1 MLRIEEEERGHS
13 SLSLLVYFSTM
24 TTSELSISSPTT
36 ALLKIGKGMRRR
48 VGVAVIIISTSSIDI
63 IGGYGGQLVDDYLLL
78 SYLLDANVVVEWVA
92 REVVW
97 ECVSILGG
105 NSSVRV
111 QTMSHGSVESSG

>member
-1 MLRIEEEERGHS
+1 
-13 SLSLLVYFSTM
+13 
-24 TTSELSISSPTT
+24 
-36 ALLKIGKGMRRR
+36 MRRR

-105 NSSVRV
+105 NSSKSPRTCADDEPWVGGIFW
-111 QTMSHGSVESSG
+111 MSSSKWH